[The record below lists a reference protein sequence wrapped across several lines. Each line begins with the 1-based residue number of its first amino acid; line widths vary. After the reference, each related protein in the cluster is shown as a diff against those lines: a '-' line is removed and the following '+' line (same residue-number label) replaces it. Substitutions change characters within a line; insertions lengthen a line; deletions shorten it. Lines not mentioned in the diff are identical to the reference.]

1 MSYSVDLRER
11 VVGYVRSGVSPNVAA
26 KIFKV
31 GRSTIYRWLVAPD
44 LSPRPAEERK
54 RKLDKSA
61 LAAHVR
67 DFPDLLLRERAVYF
81 GVIWSALKKLKIT
94 KKRRNILR
102 VITNKE
108 YITYVNYAIGS
119 ARTAGR
125 MLFILMR
132 AALRRPLIGLT
143 AGLSGDTRS
152 LIKSRGDTKGE
163 QTLSWLSLPMIGSL

>member
-11 VVGYVRSGVSPNVAA
+11 VVGYVRSGGSPNIAA

-44 LSPRPAEERK
+44 LSPRPAKERK

-81 GVIWSALKKLKIT
+81 GVTVNSIWSALKKLKIT
-94 KKRRNILR
+94 KKNDEI
-102 VITNKE
+102 
-108 YITYVNYAIGS
+108 
-119 ARTAGR
+119 
-125 MLFILMR
+125 F
-132 AALRRPLIGLT
+132 
-143 AGLSGDTRS
+143 
-152 LIKSRGDTKGE
+152 
-163 QTLSWLSLPMIGSL
+163 